1 MSERREHF
9 EVGPKPRIEVRI
21 GYGRITVEQSNEGQ
35 VEVRVDG
42 KHADGFTI
50 EQFGDGISIRQP
62 SDRSLFGGSHRVN
75 LRLPADAEVDVSVA
89 SADLNILG
97 SVGDLRVSAASGD
110 VSARRIERD
119 FTLKTA
125 SGEVDIEEVGGRVQV
140 TAASGDVDIRTVGR
154 HATVSTASGDVEI
167 GAASGDVRIKTAS
180 GDITIDQML
189 GSELDCKTVSG
200 DVKAGIAAGRRVEVD
215 LQTMTGSVHLPKGRR
230 DATESPTGE
239 SVSVR
244 FRSVSGDFRLDRA

>member
-1 MSERREHF
+1 MSERHEVF
-9 EVGPKPRIEVRI
+9 EVGSKPRIEVRS
-21 GYGRITVEQSNEGQ
+21 GSGRITIEQSSDRQ
-35 VEVRVDG
+35 VEVRIDG

-62 SDRSLFGGSHRVN
+62 SDRSLFSGSHRVN

-97 SVGDLRVSAASGD
+97 TVGDLRVSAASGD
-110 VSARRIERD
+110 VSARKVERD

-125 SGEVDIEEVGGRVQV
+125 SGEVDVDEVGGRVQI
-140 TAASGDVDIRTVGR
+140 TAASGDVDIRSVGR
-154 HATVSTASGDVEI
+154 HATVSTASGDVEV
-167 GAASGDVRIKTAS
+167 GVAAGDVRIKTAS
-180 GDITIDQML
+180 GDIKIERML

-200 DVKAGIAAGRRVEVD
+200 DVTAGIAAGKRVEVD
-215 LQTMTGSVHLPKGRR
+215 LQTMTGSVRLPQDRR
-230 DATESPTGE
+230 DASESQTGD

-244 FRSVSGDFRLDRA
+244 FRSVSGDIRLERA